1 MGDGWRGVGGT
12 VRKPVGRQ
20 QGMGTPGH
28 RWGRWQGAGKE
39 PQEVI
44 WVPVVEAGRSWDSR
58 PFCLVS
64 RWRVFAAAGPLG
76 GVHAGHMETSRGA
89 RGHRLWAHAGG
100 GPAAPKHLLPGQ
112 GRGPAPRPQ
121 SRCPF
126 AKGGLAG
133 CRRGNAGLRD
143 CRVWGE
149 RHSPVMAWGPG
160 PPGERPLLQP
170 TSTAPSGQL
179 GGRGAAGPPLQCS
192 PGTWGARVTAVSSE
206 GDIPGFEGTLSSHPW
221 LRGPFALRLSR
232 HVGHQSF

>member
-1 MGDGWRGVGGT
+1 MGT
-12 VRKPVGRQ
+12 VAG
-20 QGMGTPGH
+20 G
-28 RWGRWQGAGKE
+28 WQGAAGGHLGASGGGGTKLGLASFL
-39 PQEVI
+39 PGQQ
-44 WVPVVEAGRSWDSR
+44 VEGVCRGRTTRGGACRAHGDFTWGPGAPS
-58 PFCLVS
+58 VGS
-64 RWRVFAAAGPLG
+64 RWRGTCRPEAPAAWAGP
-76 GVHAGHMETSRGA
+76 
-89 RGHRLWAHAGG
+89 W
-100 GPAAPKHLLPGQ
+100 PG
-112 GRGPAPRPQ
+112 PRPQ